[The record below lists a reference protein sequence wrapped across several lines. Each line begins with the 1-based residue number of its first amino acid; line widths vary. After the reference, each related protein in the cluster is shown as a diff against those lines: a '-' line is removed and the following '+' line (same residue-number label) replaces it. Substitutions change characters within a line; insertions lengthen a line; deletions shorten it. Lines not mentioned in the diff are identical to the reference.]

1 MFLSLQAQP
10 LRKLSKRGSFSKVSK
25 GLTLL
30 DLLIVIL
37 ILGILGV
44 IVIPR
49 FQSMAAETRLNEAA
63 MELVSALQYT
73 AGLAIQYQRPF
84 GLQADVSGNWFKVF
98 DTDPYPDA
106 TATVRPDNTPPVNA
120 SDVVIN
126 PVDKTW
132 YDIDYDTLNIYNGVS
147 LNTVP
152 AGNEI
157 RFYPD
162 GHSGSS
168 DKTFA
173 VTNADKTKTITING
187 ATGRITVQ

>member
-1 MFLSLQAQP
+1 MFSSFPAQP
-10 LRKLSKRGSFSKVSK
+10 LRKSGKRGWFSKVSK
-25 GLTLL
+25 GFTLL
-30 DLLIVIL
+30 DLLIVIM

-44 IVIPR
+44 IVIPQ
-49 FQSMAAETRLNEAA
+49 FQSMAAETKLNEAA

-73 AGLAIQYQRPF
+73 ASLAIQYQRPF
-84 GLQADVSGNWFKVF
+84 GLQANTSGNWFKVF
-98 DTDPYPDA
+98 DTAPYPDA
-106 TATVRPDNTPPVNA
+106 TATVRPNNTPPVNA

-126 PVDKTW
+126 PIDKSW
-132 YDIDYDTLNIYNGVS
+132 YEIDYDTLDIFAGVS
-147 LNTVP
+147 LDTVP

-162 GHSGSS
+162 GHSGSA

-173 VTNADKTKTITING
+173 LAYAGNTKTITING

>member
-1 MFLSLQAQP
+1 MRRIIRNT
-10 LRKLSKRGSFSKVSK
+10 LRIKLKPKRFSF
-25 GLTLL
+25 GFTLL
-30 DLLIVIL
+30 DLLIVVM

-44 IVIPR
+44 IVIPQ
-49 FQSMAAETRLNEAA
+49 FQSMVAETKLNQAA
-63 MELVSALQYT
+63 MELVAALQYT
-73 AGLAIQYQRPF
+73 GSLAILYQRPF

-106 TATVRPDNTPPVNA
+106 TATVRPNNTPPVNA
-120 SDVVIN
+120 SDLVIN
-126 PVDKTW
+126 PLDKTW
-132 YDIDYDTLNIYNGVS
+132 YEIDYDTLDVYEGVALS
-147 LNTVP
+147 TVP

-162 GHSGSS
+162 GHSGSA

-173 VTNADKTKTITING
+173 LTYTGKTKTITING